1 MVNFIL
7 HGVIN
12 VTTDPQVVRGGPI
25 HVPYMLFLNIIYPN
39 FPVRAWIWENK

>member
-1 MVNFIL
+1 MVNVTL

-12 VTTDPQVVRGGPI
+12 VTTDPQVVRGGPYTCT
-25 HVPYMLFLNIIYPN
+25 VYDFLNIIYPN